1 MNFPTPHTTLFAI
14 LILAATATWLLP
26 AGQYDTL
33 RYSADESSL
42 ILSTPDSERRL
53 APTQA
58 TLDSLGLP
66 TRIAQFT
73 DGQLTRPVKVPNTY
87 RSLVPAGQG
96 PIDALFSAIK
106 GTMDAIDII
115 LLVMMIGGFIR
126 IYNTSGVLQIGIQHL
141 AMRFRGH
148 ERWLIILIG
157 ILMAAGGTTFGL
169 GEETIAFYPILVP
182 IFLAAGYDRLVPVAV
197 VFAGSQFGIMAST
210 VNPFSVIIASDAAGV
225 AWDSGIAVRI
235 IMLVLGL
242 VALLWY
248 IIRYAET
255 VRKNP
260 DSSFLTTEERYDP
273 LPYSTNIPTDIVPL
287 TGRHIAMLF
296 VFGLTFV
303 AMITGIT
310 FFGWWMLEMTAL
322 FLGSA
327 VLSGILLGLREKTLV
342 NEFIQG
348 AGEMVGV
355 SLIIGLARGVT
366 VLMNDG
372 LIIDTVLHGATGL
385 IAGMPQ
391 SVFLVGLIGVFFVL
405 CFFITSTSGLALITM
420 PIFGALAIS
429 NGVPGESIVTAY
441 SFGAG
446 LMLMIAPTGL
456 VLPSLAMVNVKLS
469 TWLRFIMP
477 LIGILVLIAA
487 VLIVVG
493 SWSGV

>member
-1 MNFPTPHTTLFAI
+1 MTFPTPHTTLFVI

-33 RYSADESSL
+33 RYSAEDSAL
-42 ILSTPDSERRL
+42 ILTSPDSERRL

-87 RSLVPAGQG
+87 RSLEPAGQG
-96 PIDALFSAIK
+96 PISILYAALK
-106 GTMDAIDII
+106 GTHDAIDII

-148 ERWLIILIG
+148 ERWLIIILG
-157 ILMAAGGTTFGL
+157 ILMSAGGSTFGL

-197 VFAGSQFGIMAST
+197 IFAGSSFGIMAST

-225 AWDSGIAVRI
+225 AWDSGVAIRIA
-235 IMLVLGL
+235 MLVLGL
-242 VALLWY
+242 IALLWY
-248 IIRYAET
+248 TIRYAEN

-260 DSSFLTTEERYDP
+260 DASFLTMDERADS
-273 LPYSTNIPTDIVPL
+273 LPYSTDIPTEIVPM
-287 TGRHIAMLF
+287 TWRHKAMLS

-303 AMITGIT
+303 AMIVGIT
-310 FFGWWMLEMTAL
+310 TFHWWMLEMSAL
-322 FLGSA
+322 FLASA
-327 VLSGILLGLREKTLV
+327 VISGLLLGLNEKTLV
-342 NEFIQG
+342 NEFVAG
-348 AGEMVGV
+348 ASEMVGV

-372 LIIDTVLHGATGL
+372 LIIDTILYSTTGM
-385 IAGMPQ
+385 ISGMPE
-391 SVFLVGLIGVFFVL
+391 SIFLIGLIGVFFVL

-441 SFGAG
+441 SFGVG
-446 LMLMIAPTGL
+446 MMLMIAPTGL

-469 TWLRFIMP
+469 TWLRFILP
-477 LIGILVLIAA
+477 LIGILFVIAA

-493 SWSGV
+493 

>member
-1 MNFPTPHTTLFAI
+1 MNFPTPHTTLFVI

-26 AGQYDTL
+26 AGQFDTL
-33 RYSADESSL
+33 RYSAEESSL
-42 ILSTPDSERRL
+42 ILSSLDTERRL

-87 RSLVPAGQG
+87 RSLDSAGQG
-96 PIDALFSAIK
+96 PISILYAALK
-106 GTMDAIDII
+106 GTYDAIDII

-148 ERWLIILIG
+148 ERWLII
-157 ILMAAGGTTFGL
+157 ILGMLMTAGGSTFGL

-225 AWDSGIAVRI
+225 AWDSGVAIRI
-235 IMLVLGL
+235 TMLVLGL
-242 VALLWY
+242 IALLWY
-248 IIRYAET
+248 TIRYAEN

-260 DSSFLTTEERYDP
+260 NASFLTIDERADA
-273 LPYSTNIPTDIVPL
+273 LPYSTDIPTEIVPM
-287 TGRHIAMLF
+287 TWRHKAMLS
-296 VFGLTFV
+296 VFGMTFV
-303 AMITGIT
+303 IMIVGIT
-310 FFGWWMLEMTAL
+310 TFHWWMLEMSAL

-327 VLSGILLGLREKTLV
+327 VLSGILLGLKEKVLV
-342 NEFIQG
+342 HEFIVG

-372 LIIDTVLHGATGL
+372 LIIDTVLHSATDL
-385 IAGMPQ
+385 MAGTPQ
-391 SVFLVGLIGVFFVL
+391 SVFLVGLILVFFVL

-420 PIFGALAIS
+420 PIFGALAIN
-429 NGVPGESIVTAY
+429 NGIAAESIVTAY
-441 SFGAG
+441 SFGVG
-446 LMLMIAPTGL
+446 MMLMIAPTGL

-477 LIGILVLIAA
+477 LIGILFVIAA

-493 SWSGV
+493 

>member
-1 MNFPTPHTTLFAI
+1 MTFPTPHTTLFVI
-14 LILAATATWLLP
+14 LILAAVATWLLP

-33 RYSADESSL
+33 RYSAEDSSL
-42 ILSTPDSERRL
+42 ILSSQDAERRL
-53 APTQA
+53 DSTQA
-58 TLDSLGLP
+58 ILDSLGLP

-87 RSLVPAGQG
+87 RSLEPSGQG
-96 PIDALFSAIK
+96 PILILYAALK
-106 GTMDAIDII
+106 GTYDAIDII

-148 ERWLIILIG
+148 ERWLIIILG
-157 ILMAAGGTTFGL
+157 ILMTAGGSTFGL

-197 VFAGSQFGIMAST
+197 VFAGSSFGIMAST

-235 IMLVLGL
+235 AMLVIGL
-242 VALLWY
+242 IALLWY
-248 IIRYAET
+248 TIRYAEK

-260 DSSFLTTEERYDP
+260 DASLLTLQERADP
-273 LPYSTNIPTDIVPL
+273 LPYSTDIPSELVPM
-287 TGRHIAMLF
+287 TWRHKVMLS

-303 AMITGIT
+303 TMIVGIT
-310 FFGWWMLEMTAL
+310 TFHWWMLEMSAL

-327 VLSGILLGLREKTLV
+327 VISGLLLGLKEKALV
-342 NEFIQG
+342 HEFIVG
-348 AGEMVGV
+348 ASEMVGV

-441 SFGAG
+441 SFGVG

-477 LIGILVLIAA
+477 LIGILVVIAA
-487 VLIVVG
+487 GLIVVG
-493 SWSGV
+493 

>member
-1 MNFPTPHTTLFAI
+1 MTFPTPHTTLFVI

-33 RYSADESSL
+33 RYSAEDSAL
-42 ILSTPDSERRL
+42 ILTSPDSERRL

-87 RSLVPAGQG
+87 RSLEPAGQG
-96 PIDALFSAIK
+96 PISILYAALK
-106 GTMDAIDII
+106 GTHDAIDII

-148 ERWLIILIG
+148 ERWLIIILG
-157 ILMAAGGTTFGL
+157 ILMSAGGSTFGL

-197 VFAGSQFGIMAST
+197 IFAGSSFGIMAST

-225 AWDSGIAVRI
+225 AWDSGVAIRIA
-235 IMLVLGL
+235 MLVLGL
-242 VALLWY
+242 IALLWY
-248 IIRYAET
+248 TIRYAEN

-260 DSSFLTTEERYDP
+260 DASFLTMDERADS
-273 LPYSTNIPTDIVPL
+273 LPYSTDIPTEIVPM
-287 TGRHIAMLF
+287 TWRHKAMLS

-303 AMITGIT
+303 AMIVGIT
-310 FFGWWMLEMTAL
+310 TFHWWMLEMSAL
-322 FLGSA
+322 FLASA
-327 VLSGILLGLREKTLV
+327 VISGLLLGLNEKTLV
-342 NEFIQG
+342 NEFVAG
-348 AGEMVGV
+348 ASEMVGV

-372 LIIDTVLHGATGL
+372 LIIDTILYSTTEM
-385 IAGMPQ
+385 ISGMPE
-391 SVFLVGLIGVFFVL
+391 SIFLIGLIGVFFVL

-441 SFGAG
+441 SFGVG
-446 LMLMIAPTGL
+446 MMLMIAPTGL

-477 LIGILVLIAA
+477 LIGILFVIAA

-493 SWSGV
+493 